1 MSSRITDNKKIAKNA
16 IALYL
21 RMIVMMLIG
30 LYTSRIV
37 LNALG
42 VTDFG
47 IYNVVGGFVS
57 MFSLIA
63 ASLTSSISRSLTF
76 ELGRGDMECLKKT
89 FSMSVIVLFGLSLII
104 VILLESIGLWYLSNK
119 MVIPPDRLHAAH
131 WCFQLSIITFV
142 LGLVNMPYSSLIV
155 SHERMDIYAYF
166 TILDA
171 IFKLVICYAIVHS
184 PIDRLVMYAILLC
197 LINVINQCIYVSF
210 CKRNFQECRF
220 TWIYDKALFKGLF
233 SFAGWNFI
241 GCSAAVLRSQGAT
254 LLLNWAGGPAVN
266 AANGIAGNIC
276 GVVQRFVSNF
286 TLAFD
291 PQITKRYAASEYDSL
306 MKLLLYGSKYSY
318 YLLFVLA
325 LPIMFNAHFIL
336 QIWLGIVP
344 EHSVSFTR
352 WMIVFML
359 AEAVSRPI
367 ITAKN
372 ATGEIRN
379 YQIVVGGILL
389 LMLPLSYLGLKLGLP
404 VVVVPFLNAA
414 TACAA
419 IVARMCMLNGVF
431 PTWSSKVFVHK
442 VLLNVLSVSLA
453 SAVLPLLCYLLLDDG
468 WQNLI
473 VTSLSCLICSLTS
486 IYYIGCD
493 KHEREL
499 LLGKAMFLFAK
510 LKEKILIRK

>member
-1 MSSRITDNKKIAKNA
+1 MSSGITNNKRIAKNA
-16 IALYL
+16 IALYF

-30 LYTSRIV
+30 LYTSRVV

-57 MFSLIA
+57 MFSLI
-63 ASLTSSISRSLTF
+63 SSSIMSSISRSLTF
-76 ELGRGDMECLKKT
+76 ELGRGDMERLRKT
-89 FSMSVIVLFGLSLII
+89 FSMSVIVLMGLGLII
-104 VILLESIGLWYLSNK
+104 VILLESIGLWYLNNK

-131 WCFQLSIITFV
+131 WCFQLSVITFV
-142 LGLVNMPYSSLIV
+142 LGMVNMPYSSSIV
-155 SHERMDIYAYF
+155 SHERMDVYAYF

-171 IFKLVICYAIVHS
+171 VFKLLICYLIVHS
-184 PIDRLVMYAILLC
+184 PIDRLIMYGILLC
-197 LINVINQCIYVSF
+197 IINFINQLIYVTF
-210 CKRNFQECRF
+210 CKRNFMECKF
-220 TWIYDKALFKGLF
+220 QWVYDKSMFFSLF

-241 GCSAAVLRSQGAT
+241 GCSAAVLRTQGAT

-266 AANGIAGNIC
+266 AANGIAGSIC
-276 GVVQRFVSNF
+276 GVVQRFVGNF

-336 QIWLGIVP
+336 QIWLGVVP
-344 EHSVSFTR
+344 DHSVSFTR
-352 WMIVFML
+352 WIIIFML

-372 ATGEIRN
+372 ATGQIRN

-389 LMLPLSYLGLKLGLP
+389 LMLPLSYLCLKLGMP
-404 VVVVPFLNAA
+404 VEVVPFFNAA
-414 TACAA
+414 TACVA

-431 PTWSSKVFVHK
+431 PTWSSLLFVRK
-442 VLLNVLSVSLA
+442 VLLNVLLVSVLS
-453 SAVLPLLCYLLLDDG
+453 SILPFCAYLYFDEG
-468 WQNLI
+468 WTNLI
-473 VTSLSCLICSLTS
+473 HTTILCLLSSS
-486 IYYIGCD
+486 VVIYYIGCD
-493 KHEREL
+493 KRERQML
-499 LLGKAMFLFAK
+499 TS
-510 LKEKILIRK
+510 KILILIDNLKSRFLHR